1 MAELSDDEK
10 LVQRLSHRPSHLVGG
25 MIPITEPVKPSQ
37 ANRRSEISST
47 GMLDRL
53 PLEVLHQMLNTLDF
67 QSLCRL
73 SRVSRRGRSIVES
86 LPTYRALMEYISD
99 ALKALGETRLI
110 QLHSA
115 DKLRAVLQSEASKQ
129 SFGLTLRDLKKLPL
143 VKTVPG
149 MYDLARGWSH
159 RGSQTLVSVRHAKE
173 YAMKINN
180 GSLPDVDTTI
190 TPEMSDR
197 MIRKMIALRWFRE
210 APLEP
215 LPDNPSRIPTRG
227 GMPDNDCNGMASL
240 PFPSLRR
247 NKTLEHGF
255 CRLALL
261 YILFLGAAAGALG
274 SSAYCGKKSRRKP
287 YLQQSKIFE
296 QEARSNAVQ
305 GFKNDEAL
313 SSIQTLHRYNAKLD
327 LVCTQYRISRG
338 KDERHANQRH
348 RNPRSFTSS
357 YNYGVVTV
365 TRG

>member
-86 LPTYRALMEYISD
+86 LPTYRALMEYIPD

-115 DKLRAVLQSEASKQ
+115 DKLRAVLQSEACVSCREYGPFLFLPTCERCCYTCLRYNQSLWVMPLSLAKQ

-247 NKTLEHGF
+247 NKTLDHGF
-255 CRLALL
+255 WCRGCDWMAEK
-261 YILFLGAAAGALG
+261 YHR
-274 SSAYCGKKSRRKP
+274 SRLPDHIIDKFVP
-287 YLQQSKIFE
+287 SD
-296 QEARSNAVQ
+296 S
-305 GFKNDEAL
+305 
-313 SSIQTLHRYNAKLD
+313 
-327 LVCTQYRISRG
+327 CTPS
-338 KDERHANQRH
+338 
-348 RNPRSFTSS
+348 TSS
-357 YNYGVVTV
+357 QA
-365 TRG
+365 